1 MLLQSFHRNFCLYL
15 LLLKSK
21 LQYTSLILHFLVSL
35 RLISPNGFDKF
46 KIIDIIINT
55 ISIGGA
61 HNLKSFDKQIK
72 ISDMYVDN
80 EN

>member
-1 MLLQSFHRNFCLYL
+1 MSVYTCFFW
-15 LLLKSK
+15 KAK

-46 KIIDIIINT
+46 KIIDIIIST
-55 ISIGGA
+55 ISVGGA
-61 HNLKSFDKQIK
+61 HNLKSFDKQIPVK